1 MPERQM
7 QDANLLQQRR
17 LRGCKNR
24 KWEGKKHRGG
34 GAAAD
39 EEREFL
45 SKGERGGKKGTTI
58 STRNSPTTGDARET
72 FFKKKKKKGR
82 KTEVWGLPLCCSL
95 AAEGQPGEVA
105 ALGKGLQQP
114 QVFGAEPGWR
124 VGGALSRNSF
134 LRLCCIAAA

>member
-17 LRGCKNR
+17 LWGCKNQ

-72 FFKKKKKKGR
+72 FFKKRKRKKKKNRSVGVSPCAVHWLQKASR
-82 KTEVWGLPLCCSL
+82 ARWPPSARGCSSRRFSELNQAGEL
-95 AAEGQPGEVA
+95 AGH
-105 ALGKGLQQP
+105 
-114 QVFGAEPGWR
+114 
-124 VGGALSRNSF
+124 
-134 LRLCCIAAA
+134 

>member
-1 MPERQM
+1 M

-24 KWEGKKHRGG
+24 KWESKKHRGG

-72 FFKKKKKKGR
+72 FFKKRKKKNRSVGVSPCAVHWLQKASRARWVPSARG
-82 KTEVWGLPLCCSL
+82 CSSRRFSELNQAGEL
-95 AAEGQPGEVA
+95 AGH
-105 ALGKGLQQP
+105 
-114 QVFGAEPGWR
+114 
-124 VGGALSRNSF
+124 
-134 LRLCCIAAA
+134 